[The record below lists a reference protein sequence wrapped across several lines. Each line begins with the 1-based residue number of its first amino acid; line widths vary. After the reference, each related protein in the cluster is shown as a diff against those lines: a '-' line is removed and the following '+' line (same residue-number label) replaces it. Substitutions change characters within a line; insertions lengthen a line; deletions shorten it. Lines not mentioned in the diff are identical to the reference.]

1 MKPTGKRRAGREFAV
16 QCLFQLDHNPTPLEE
31 ALPRILDFK
40 KDDGSRVAPTGKAR
54 EFAEELIRGVLA
66 SQKEIDQRIKTAA
79 QNFQLER
86 IGGVERAILRL
97 AIYEMTHS
105 LDVPPVV
112 IINEALEIAKRFAAE
127 DAPKFVNGV
136 LDRIHHSLQRPSRTP
151 GGTAAPAES
160 AKAPAAK
167 SDAGRSVRTPPPPTR
182 A

>member
-1 MKPTGKRRAGREFAV
+1 VKPIGKRRAGREFAV
-16 QCLFQLDHNPTPLEE
+16 QCLFQLDHNSTPLDE
-31 ALPRILDFK
+31 ALPRILEFK

-54 EFAEELIRGVLA
+54 AFAEELIRGVLA
-66 SQKEIDQRIKTAA
+66 SQTEIDQRIKSAA
-79 QNFQLER
+79 ENFQLER

-97 AIYEMTHS
+97 AIYELTRS

-151 GGTAAPAES
+151 AGPPSKTQSAE
-160 AKAPAAK
+160 A
-167 SDAGRSVRTPPPPTR
+167 TPDNAQTQSGSR